1 MTPNESQLLEIL
13 RDRSF
18 KHGEFTLASGEVS
31 DHYIDGK
38 MSLVFSASA
47 KLIGEILY
55 ERTVEL
61 GIDAIGGLEVGAV
74 PMSTAA
80 VIAYDEHGQ
89 EMEGF
94 WVRDKV
100 KGHGTKKRIEGGL
113 RPGMKVAI
121 VDDVFTKGGSA
132 MKAVQAVREIGCEV
146 VLVLGLVD
154 RLAGARQLFEREGL
168 NFQVVFDITE
178 FGVEVVDDQL
188 ASVG

>member
-13 RDRSF
+13 RERSF
-18 KHGEFTLASGEVS
+18 KQGEFTLASGEVS

-121 VDDVFTKGGSA
+121 IDDVFTKGGSA

-178 FGVEVVDDQL
+178 FGVEVADDQL
-188 ASVG
+188 ATVG